1 MPGTTDTTAQ
11 ATNPSS
17 GGQAC
22 VIDIGSGKLKSGFAG
37 DDAPRAV
44 FYSLVGRPR
53 HQGVMVGM
61 GQKDVYVGDEAQAKR
76 GVLQLSH
83 PVQRGIVTDW
93 QSMEK
98 ILHHCF
104 YNELRVAPEERACL
118 VTEAPINPRA
128 NREKMMEIL
137 FETFNVSASYVSIQA
152 VLSLYSSGRTTGCVL
167 DIGDGVSHVVPIF
180 EGYSLP
186 HAVNRL
192 DLAGSN
198 LTDNLVTQLSTRGFS
213 FSTSAEREIVRIL
226 KEECCYVAH
235 DYEKELEKA
244 RSTGD
249 VLIEKNLPDGSI
261 VNMNEERFSVPEI
274 LFQPRMCGMEH
285 EGIHKMLFDSIQKC
299 DIDVRRDLNMNTVL
313 SGGTTTLPQ
322 IEERL
327 HSEMVSL
334 SPARRDVKVI
344 APPERKYSVWIGGSI
359 LASLSTFQNMWIT
372 RAEYEESGPSI
383 VHKRCF

>member
-1 MPGTTDTTAQ
+1 MGLRVCLGFSFKVYFEGIKLVLPSINFFSPSRSTPISAAHMVMPGTTDTTAQ

-137 FETFNVSASYVSIQA
+137 FETFNVSASYVSIQ
-152 VLSLYSSGRTTGCVL
+152 VCNSSRIELYG
-167 DIGDGVSHVVPIF
+167 IKVV
-180 EGYSLP
+180 G
-186 HAVNRL
+186 A
-192 DLAGSN
+192 
-198 LTDNLVTQLSTRGFS
+198 
-213 FSTSAEREIVRIL
+213 
-226 KEECCYVAH
+226 
-235 DYEKELEKA
+235 
-244 RSTGD
+244 
-249 VLIEKNLPDGSI
+249 
-261 VNMNEERFSVPEI
+261 
-274 LFQPRMCGMEH
+274 
-285 EGIHKMLFDSIQKC
+285 
-299 DIDVRRDLNMNTVL
+299 
-313 SGGTTTLPQ
+313 
-322 IEERL
+322 
-327 HSEMVSL
+327 
-334 SPARRDVKVI
+334 
-344 APPERKYSVWIGGSI
+344 
-359 LASLSTFQNMWIT
+359 
-372 RAEYEESGPSI
+372 
-383 VHKRCF
+383 